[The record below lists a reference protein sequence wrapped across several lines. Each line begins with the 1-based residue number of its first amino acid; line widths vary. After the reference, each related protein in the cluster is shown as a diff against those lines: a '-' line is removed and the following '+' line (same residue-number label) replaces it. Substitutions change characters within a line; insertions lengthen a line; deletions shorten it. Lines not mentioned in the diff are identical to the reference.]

1 MGEMVTSD
9 FAKEHQH
16 NALMDCSFLKCVLI
30 IQRHMLL
37 LSLKAELGAFKTCHN
52 AELLCVKWSK
62 WKLLWNEVRFS
73 RLEVATRTRGHGANT
88 AWLELDEGK
97 ISPLTSF
104 WKIVI
109 SYTSSSTCH
118 RAGTHLRCDT
128 LTHRRHCP
136 GFELVVRLHV
146 PAAVVNDI
154 KLLDVWTLI
163 FKIHFNI
170 AL

>member
-118 RAGTHLRCDT
+118 RAGTHLRCEAYLGCSHMAESNRVFVLLF
-128 LTHRRHCP
+128 LTA
-136 GFELVVRLHV
+136 FEKHQCHTSNCYIVTGCT
-146 PAAVVNDI
+146 AVA
-154 KLLDVWTLI
+154 T
-163 FKIHFNI
+163 
-170 AL
+170 